1 MAVSLAIG
9 VLTGGGLYLLL
20 QRELVRIVFG
30 FLLISH
36 AVNLLLLSSGVVSF
50 RLTPLLGTG
59 DPEQMADPLPQAFVL
74 TSIVITMAT
83 AIYMLTLTVV
93 GQRAARPHDA
103 DRTDVAD
110 QLGLSSDDLDTGLPV
125 TGDPALDE
133 ATTDEATTDEAKT
146 DTGPAGESTDDHADS
161 PAEGSGGHSGRAPD
175 GRDA

>member
-1 MAVSLAIG
+1 MALSLAIG
-9 VLTGGGLYLLL
+9 VLTGGGLYLIL

-36 AVNLLLLSSGVVSF
+36 AVNLLLISTGVVSF
-50 RLTPLLGTG
+50 RRTPLLGTG

-74 TSIVITMAT
+74 TSIVITVAT

-110 QLGLSSDDLDTGLPV
+110 QLGSSSDDLDTGLPV

-133 ATTDEATTDEAKT
+133 ATTDEAPTD
-146 DTGPAGESTDDHADS
+146 DDSVGEPLAEDHADS
-161 PAEGSGGHSGRAPD
+161 PTEGSGGHSGPD
-175 GRDA
+175 GRGA